1 MPRTSRA
8 ESQRRTRD
16 ALLATAHDMFLRDG
30 YAATSLE
37 RVADTAGYSK
47 GAVYSNFRGKD
58 ELCLAVLDEM
68 YAREI
73 AELVEAVTASGSLA
87 ERIAAFAEWARRT
100 LGAEGRTVLGVEF
113 ALQVRHTPDLRA
125 RLAALDRRMAAAI
138 AELLARQRDEFGIEL
153 ALPPELAASALL
165 DLGIGI
171 AVHRVADPDLTVRGL
186 VETARALLGMPSPGS
201 EAPESLS

>member
-1 MPRTSRA
+1 MPSTSRA

-16 ALLATAHDMFLRDG
+16 ALLETAHDMFLRDG
-30 YAATSLE
+30 YAATSLD

-47 GAVYSNFRGKD
+47 GAVYSNFRGKE

-68 YAREI
+68 YARDI
-73 AELVEAVTASGSLA
+73 VALIEAVTDSASLG
-87 ERIAAFAEWARRT
+87 ERIDALAGWAHRT

-113 ALQVRHTPDLRA
+113 ALHVRHSPELRA
-125 RLAALDRRMAAAI
+125 NLAALDRRMAGAI

-153 ALPPELAASALL
+153 ALPPERAASALL

-171 AVHRVADPDLTVRGL
+171 AVHRVADPDVTVLGL
-186 VETARALLGMPSPGS
+186 VETVRALLGMPRPGS
-201 EAPESLS
+201 ERPESLS